1 LTLHYFSPA
10 AFQSCQGDTIK
21 CLPCLR
27 LLAKTHL
34 LLIGRRTFVVYF
46 PKFVRQKS
54 QKFTA
59 NGRGIQRKTSLF
71 IGSFSFFLLFL
82 LCRDVGYPQF
92 YYARQYHRIR
102 LTTLHLFDTNDLRTN
117 LGSALRAFQSSTQGH
132 WAGRIHRQPGNPG
145 YLGLD
150 QNLLGFVLCQSLVL
164 LIVLRTDSPV
174 SPSLG

>member
-1 LTLHYFSPA
+1 M
-10 AFQSCQGDTIK
+10 AFQSCQRRHDQA
-21 CLPCLR
+21 PACLR
-27 LLAKTHL
+27 LLAKKHFSL
-34 LLIGRRTFVVYF
+34 FGRRKFVAYF
-46 PKFVRQKS
+46 PKFVSKNS

-59 NGRGIQRKTSLF
+59 NGWGIQCQTSLF
-71 IGSFSFFLLFL
+71 IGSFLFFSCFL

-92 YYARQYHRIR
+92 FYVSRSRTW
-102 LTTLHLFDTNDLRTN
+102 LTMLHLFDTNDLRTN